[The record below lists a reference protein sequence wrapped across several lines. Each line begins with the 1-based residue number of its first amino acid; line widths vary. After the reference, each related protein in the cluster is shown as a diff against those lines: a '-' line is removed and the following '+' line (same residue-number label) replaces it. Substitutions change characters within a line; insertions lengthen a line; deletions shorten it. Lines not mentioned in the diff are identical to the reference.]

1 MDATMQAVVDFI
13 GGRVPGVAIFLT
25 TVNARGDAYIRQVGS
40 FVERDERGWR
50 LGTIGRIREGDLKMR
65 HLSANPRATVHWVE
79 VSGATIG
86 PRGAARNVWVQGDV
100 ELVRDPAR
108 IAAFLERRAAARGVP
123 PVNADYE
130 RYVIEITP
138 RRLRAEGFLELYREV
153 LVLTDFTN
161 LDSYRTPNYRSGVSG
176 AEVPAAPSTG

>member
-1 MDATMQAVVDFI
+1 MDATMTAVVDFI
-13 GGRVPGVAIFLT
+13 EGHVPGVATFLT
-25 TVNARGDAYIRQVGS
+25 TANAHGDAYIRQVGS

-65 HLSANPRATVHWVE
+65 HLTTNPRATVHWVE

-108 IAAFLERRAAARGVP
+108 IEGFLARRAGARGVA
-123 PVNADYE
+123 PVDADYE

-153 LVLTDFTN
+153 LVLTDFAN
-161 LDSYRTPNYRSGVSG
+161 PDNYRSQNYRTGISG
-176 AEVPAAPSTG
+176 ADVSATPPAR

>member
-13 GGRVPGVAIFLT
+13 EGRVPGVATFLT
-25 TVNARGDAYIRQVGS
+25 TVNAQGDAYIRQVSS

-50 LGTIGRIREGDLKMR
+50 LGTIGRIREGDLKMK
-65 HLSANPRATVHWVE
+65 HLTANPRATVHCVE

-108 IAAFLERRAAARGVP
+108 IEAFLARRAAARGVP
-123 PVNADYE
+123 PRDADYE
-130 RYVIEITP
+130 RYVIEVTP
-138 RRLRAEGFLELYREV
+138 RRLRAEGFLPLYRQV
-153 LVLTDFTN
+153 LVLTDFAN
-161 LDSYRTPNYRSGVSG
+161 PDNYRAPNYRTGTSD
-176 AEVPAAPSTG
+176 ADVPA